1 MSCFRS
7 ALGNR
12 CAMPGSAFGLWSGGG
27 FCWGTNRRG
36 LGELRWI
43 NLHVVDNFLKF
54 GVQVPFRVVLTQ
66 PKSSSTIQFEE
77 IIHNV
82 QIDPAKFAKPPS
94 ARAPAKSTTTTH
106 AEGASGHRATISE
119 R

>member
-1 MSCFRS
+1 
-7 ALGNR
+7 
-12 CAMPGSAFGLWSGGG
+12 
-27 FCWGTNRRG
+27 
-36 LGELRWI
+36 
-43 NLHVVDNFLKF
+43 VD

-66 PKSSSTIQFEE
+66 PKGSSTIQFEE

-82 QIDPAKFAKPPS
+82 QIDPARFAKPPS
-94 ARAPAKSTTTTH
+94 VPAPTKPTTTPH